1 MRAASSAAINSPVSS
16 ISMACL
22 RDTLRDSATM
32 GVEQNRPI
40 LTPGVAN
47 LAARD
52 ATARSQLAT
61 SWQPAAVAVACT
73 AAITGCGRGTVLFI
87 IMLQGVL
94 LGVKMGAAA

>member
-1 MRAASSAAINSPVSS
+1 MRAACSAEIISPVSS
-16 ISMACL
+16 ISIACL
-22 RDTLRDSATM
+22 RDTLRDSATI

-47 LAARD
+47 LAARE

-73 AAITGCGRGTVLFI
+73 AAMTGCGSVTI
-87 IMLQGVL
+87 CCITALQVVMMCL
-94 LGVKMGAAA
+94 K